1 MKKLMIVAACIA
13 SLGAGAAF
21 AGKGGY
27 GQLSE
32 EERAQR
38 MERMKNHLELS
49 DGQVNQMKQI
59 RADGGGREEIRA
71 VLTDEQAQKW
81 DEARKRH
88 AQKGGKKHRDFHN
101 VADPQSLPVSQ
112 CRQ

>member
-13 SLGAGAAF
+13 SLGAGTAL

-38 MERMKNHLELS
+38 MQRMKSHLELS
-49 DGQVNQMKQI
+49 DEQVEQMKQI

-71 VLTDEQAQKW
+71 VLTDEQARKW

-88 AQKGGKKHRDFHN
+88 GQKGGKKHREE
-101 VADPQSLPVSQ
+101 
-112 CRQ
+112 